1 MEDKSA
7 SSSPPSSSPSS
18 GGKGYSISS
27 KCEIR
32 VCPNN
37 VVHFKKCLN
46 LRNQRRLWKEC
57 QQIMEIGGN
66 KKLLQNRTNALPASK
81 KAVPVLFWNWPAVK
95 ESLTYKGIYNPT
107 SLLDFTTRLYD
118 SARAAVNAEEQSASV
133 KLANNKGTISLL
145 LFSLFSSYSFFV
157 PFSENST
164 FLWFG
169 CLGLGIPQVYAPN
182 AIYGILY
189 ALPPYHTL
197 IN

>member
-1 MEDKSA
+1 MEDNTA

-27 KCEIR
+27 KCEIH

-46 LRNQRRLWKEC
+46 VRNQRRLWKEC

-66 KKLLQNRTNALPASK
+66 KKLLQNRTNALPTSK

-133 KLANNKGTISLL
+133 KLANNKGTLRFSCTFLSF
-145 LFSLFSSYSFFV
+145 LFVLFHFL
-157 PFSENST
+157 NST
-164 FLWFG
+164 FLLFG